1 MTTHPRKL
9 VRDDVQARLQAVLT
23 VPVYAGRARDLPRGT
38 TEAVAVYVA
47 EEQLSR
53 PAAARGRAAG
63 PITRRMKLEIVVLSE
78 GPDEEVCDRL
88 DALCRDIELAL
99 AARADLEPQAVE
111 ISLSSAD
118 RVRSIAVM
126 TYSAQVTDTLN

>member
-1 MTTHPRKL
+1 MTHPRKFM
-9 VRDDVQARLQAVLT
+9 RDDVQTRLRAVLS

-47 EEQLSR
+47 EENLSR
-53 PAAARGRAAG
+53 PAAARGRPAG
-63 PITRRMKLEIVVLSE
+63 PITRRMTVEVIAISE

-88 DALCRDIELAL
+88 DALCRTIELAL
-99 AARADLEPQAVE
+99 AGRPDLEPQKVD

-118 RVRSIAVM
+118 RVRSLAVM
-126 TYSAQVTDTLN
+126 TYSAQVQDNLN

>member
-1 MTTHPRKL
+1 MTTHPRKIL
-9 VRDDVQARLQAVLT
+9 RDDVQARLTAVLS

-53 PAAARGRAAG
+53 PAAARGRPAG

-99 AARADLEPQAVE
+99 AARADLEPQAVD

-126 TYSAQVTDTLN
+126 TYSAQVQDTLN